1 MKEKNVCMWSK
12 GCYNNNFTV
21 SIVYASAISLSL
33 LTALL
38 TVAAAVVL

>member
-1 MKEKNVCMWSK
+1 MWS
-12 GCYNNNFTV
+12 YIISL

-38 TVAAAVVL
+38 TVAAAVVLQGDVITNFIN